1 MEKNRMKIVILDR
14 ATLGF
19 DIDMSVFETLGEV
32 KSYDITKS
40 NETIQRLQDADIVIT
55 NKVVIS
61 KEVMDNSNLK
71 LICISAT
78 GTNNVDLEYA
88 KQKNIVVKNVAG
100 YSSSSV
106 VQVAFSMIFQI
117 VQKLDYYKKYV
128 DEGNWQKSQ
137 IFTHIDKPFFELD
150 GKKVGIIG
158 LGDIGR
164 NFAKKAQAFDCEVMY
179 YSTSGKNSNSEYKQ
193 VSLDELLSTCDIIS
207 IHCPLNENTKD
218 LLNYEN
224 MKNIKDGAILL
235 NLGRGGIINEADL
248 AKIIDEKEIYCGI
261 DVVSVEPILEDN
273 SLLKVKNKQRLL
285 LTPHIGWASIEARTR
300 LVKMVAENIKEFI
313 SQKRIS

>member
-1 MEKNRMKIVILDR
+1 MKIVILDR

-19 DIDMSVFETLGEV
+19 DIDMSIFETLGEV
-32 KSYDITKS
+32 ESYDVT
-40 NETIQRLQDADIVIT
+40 NETQTINRVKNADIVIT

-61 KEVMDNSNLK
+61 KEVMDNSSLK

-88 KQKNIVVKNVAG
+88 KQKNIEVKNVAG

-106 VQVAFSMIFQI
+106 VQLAFSMIFQI

-164 NFAKKAQAFDCEVMY
+164 NFAKKASAFDCEVMY
-179 YSTSGKNSNSEYKQ
+179 FSTSGKNYNSEYKQ
-193 VSLDELLSTCDIIS
+193 VSLDELLSTCDIIG

-235 NLGRGGIINEADL
+235 NLGRGGIINEANL

-273 SLLKVKNKQRLL
+273 PLLKVKNKQRLL

>member
-1 MEKNRMKIVILDR
+1 MKIIILDR

-19 DIDMSVFETLGEV
+19 DIDISVFETLGEV

-40 NETIQRLQDADIVIT
+40 NETIGRLQDADIVIT

-61 KEVMDNSNLK
+61 KEVMDSSNLK

-78 GTNNVDLEYA
+78 GMNNVDLEYA
-88 KQKNIVVKNVAG
+88 KQKNIEVKNVAG
-100 YSSSSV
+100 YSSASV
-106 VQVAFSMIFQI
+106 VQVAFSMIFYF

-164 NFAKKAQAFDCEVMY
+164 NFAKKAEAFDCEIVY
-179 YSTSGKNSNSEYKQ
+179 FSTSGKNSNNAYKK
-193 VSLDELLSTCDIIS
+193 VELDELLKTCDIIS

-261 DVVSVEPILEDN
+261 DVVAVEPILESN
-273 SLLKVKNKQRLL
+273 PLLKVKNKDRLL
-285 LTPHIGWASIEARTR
+285 LTPHIGWASIEARNK
-300 LVKMVAENIKEFI
+300 LVQMVANNIRDFLN
-313 SQKRIS
+313 

>member
-19 DIDMSVFETLGEV
+19 DIDMSVFEVLGEV
-32 KSYDITKS
+32 KSYDITKP

-88 KQKNIVVKNVAG
+88 KQKNIQVKNVAG

-106 VQVAFSMIFQI
+106 VQLAFSMIFHI

-164 NFAKKAQAFDCEVMY
+164 NFAKKAKAFDCEVMY

-193 VSLDELLSTCDIIS
+193 VSLDELLKTCDIIS

-224 MKNIKDGAILL
+224 MKNMKNGAILL

-248 AKIIDEKEIYCGI
+248 SKIIDEKEIYCGI
-261 DVVSVEPILEDN
+261 DVVNIEPILEDN
-273 SLLKVKNKQRLL
+273 PLLKVKNKQRLL

>member
-1 MEKNRMKIVILDR
+1 MKIAILDR

-19 DIDMSVFETLGEV
+19 DINMSIFETLGEV
-32 KSYDITKS
+32 ISYDITLP
-40 NETIQRLQDADIVIT
+40 NETISRVKDVDIVIT

-61 KEVMDNSNLK
+61 KEIMDASNLK

-78 GTNNVDLEYA
+78 GTNNVDLVYA
-88 KQKNIVVKNVAG
+88 KEKGIEVKNIAG
-100 YSSSSV
+100 YSTSSV
-106 VQVAFSMIFQI
+106 VQVSFAMIFHFI
-117 VQKLDYYKKYV
+117 QKLDYYKKYV
-128 DEGNWQKSQ
+128 DEQNWQKSK

-164 NFAKKAQAFDCEVMY
+164 NFAKKAKAFDCEVVY
-179 YSTSGKNSNSEYKQ
+179 FSTSGKNSNSEYKR
-193 VSLDELLSTCDIIS
+193 VELDELLSTCDIIS

-224 MKNIKDGAILL
+224 MKNIKDSSILL
-235 NLGRGGIINEADL
+235 NLGRGGIINETDL

-273 SLLKVKNKQRLL
+273 PLLKVKNKHQLL
-285 LTPHIGWASIEARTR
+285 LTPHIGWASVEARNR
-300 LVKMVAENIKEFI
+300 LVQMVANNIKEFI
-313 SQKRIS
+313 SLKRIS

>member
-1 MEKNRMKIVILDR
+1 MKIVILDR

-19 DIDMSVFETLGEV
+19 DIDMSIFETLGEV
-32 KSYDITKS
+32 ESYDVT
-40 NETIQRLQDADIVIT
+40 NETQTINRVKNADIVIT

-61 KEVMDNSNLK
+61 KEVMDNSSLK

-88 KQKNIVVKNVAG
+88 KQKNIEVKNVAG

-106 VQVAFSMIFQI
+106 VQLAFSMIFQI

-128 DEGNWQKSQ
+128 DEGNWQKLQ
-137 IFTHIDKPFFELD
+137 IFTHIDKAFFELD

-164 NFAKKAQAFDCEVMY
+164 NFAKKASAFDCEVMY
-179 YSTSGKNSNSEYKQ
+179 FSTSGKNYNSEYKQ

-235 NLGRGGIINEADL
+235 NLGRGGIINEANL

-273 SLLKVKNKQRLL
+273 PLLKVKNKQRLL

>member
-1 MEKNRMKIVILDR
+1 MKIIILDR

-19 DIDMSVFETLGEV
+19 DIDISVFETLGEV
-32 KSYDITKS
+32 KSYDITKP
-40 NETIQRLQDADIVIT
+40 NETIERLQDADIVIT

-61 KEVMDNSNLK
+61 KEVMDSSNLK

-78 GTNNVDLEYA
+78 GMNNVDLEYA
-88 KQKNIVVKNVAG
+88 KQKNIEVKNVAG
-100 YSSSSV
+100 YSSASV
-106 VQVAFSMIFQI
+106 VQVAFSMIFYF

-164 NFAKKAQAFDCEVMY
+164 NFAKKAEAFDCEIVY
-179 YSTSGKNSNSEYKQ
+179 FSTSGKNSNSEYKR
-193 VSLDELLSTCDIIS
+193 VELDELLKTCDIIS

-261 DVVSVEPILEDN
+261 DVVAVEPILESN
-273 SLLKVKNKQRLL
+273 PLLKVKNKNRLL
-285 LTPHIGWASIEARTR
+285 LTPHIGWASVEARNR
-300 LVKMVAENIKEFI
+300 LIKMVAKNIEEFME
-313 SQKRIS
+313 